1 MSKYHIFGA
10 FLALATWSSS
20 YTPPTATVASGWQIG
35 GVAEAEEAAVRWTP
49 NRKQGSASTTLSG
62 GRRSASSS
70 ACALNASEPDP
81 AITLLV
87 PSGDFGL
94 TTSAQPKLSW
104 YLESEDTADME
115 FVLSHPGQA
124 DPVYSQKLRAR
135 SGLVEVSLP
144 KEAALE
150 EGVRYRW
157 TVFVNCNDGEN
168 QIHARS
174 FVERV
179 PDIATATVGLSSPI
193 AQADAYAVNGIWYDA
208 LNTLIDAYRAKAEIN
223 TLLEI
228 RSLLAQAETN
238 VPLELSLAVE

>member
-1 MSKYHIFGA
+1 MSKYHILGA
-10 FLALATWSSS
+10 FLTLATWSSS
-20 YTPPTATVASGWQIG
+20 YIPATANVASSWQIG
-35 GVAEAEEAAVRWTP
+35 SAAEAGVRWTP
-49 NRKQGSASTTLSG
+49 NPDRGSASSTLSG
-62 GRRSASSS
+62 GRRSASAS

-87 PSGDFGL
+87 PSGDSEL

-104 YLESEDTADME
+104 YLESKEVVDME
-115 FVLSHPGQA
+115 FVLSHPEQA
-124 DPVYSQKLRAR
+124 DPVYRQKMR
-135 SGLVEVSLP
+135 SGTGLIEVALP
-144 KEAALE
+144 KEGALE

-157 TVFVNCNDGEN
+157 TVFVTCNGGEN

-179 PDIATATVGLSSPI
+179 PGTEMATAIANPI
-193 AQADAYAVNGIWYDA
+193 AQADAYAANGIWYDA
-208 LNTLIDAYRAKAEIN
+208 LNTLIAAYRAEANID

-228 RSLLAQAETN
+228 RNLLAQAETD